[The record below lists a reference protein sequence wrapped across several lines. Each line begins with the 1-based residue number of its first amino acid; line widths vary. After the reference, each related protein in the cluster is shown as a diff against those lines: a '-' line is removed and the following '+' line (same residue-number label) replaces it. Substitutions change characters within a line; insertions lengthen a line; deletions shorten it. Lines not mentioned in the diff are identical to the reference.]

1 MSPTLE
7 NLVFA
12 SGELFLM
19 RSIRLLAVRLRHLQ
33 FNPCM
38 DMADSSADDD
48 WPGSRPRPRPTSFSW
63 DIGGNMVDDIL
74 STSWYLLLVCVAN
87 NAGND
92 DAGDVVVDV
101 VGAGDELDSEEG
113 SIVVVLAVVAV
124 SWGLWLVDV
133 VPGRTSYAGLFV

>member
-1 MSPTLE
+1 
-7 NLVFA
+7 
-12 SGELFLM
+12 
-19 RSIRLLAVRLRHLQ
+19 
-33 FNPCM
+33 M

-48 WPGSRPRPRPTSFSW
+48 CPGSTPSSNASFSW

-124 SWGLWLVDV
+124 SWDLCVVDV
-133 VPGRTSYAGLFV
+133 VAAGRTSYAGVFV

>member
-1 MSPTLE
+1 
-7 NLVFA
+7 
-12 SGELFLM
+12 
-19 RSIRLLAVRLRHLQ
+19 
-33 FNPCM
+33 M

-48 WPGSRPRPRPTSFSW
+48 CPGSTPFSNASFSW

-124 SWGLWLVDV
+124 SWDLCVVDV
-133 VPGRTSYAGLFV
+133 VAAGRTSYAGVFV